1 MLSLIAWLC
10 GRHGNAGATLIKIG
24 IVGFGYWG
32 PKLFRCFQSLE
43 EAEFSWI
50 CDKDIARGHEVSE
63 VYHLP
68 FFSDLQQALQN
79 PPDIL
84 IVSSPPSEH
93 FSAARA
99 GFGAGCHVLLEK
111 PAVLSYG
118 ELQSLVELSSQR
130 NLKLGVDHTF
140 LFSPHVRAIKQMVA
154 QGALGDILSFESWRF
169 NFGPIRRDVSA
180 LHDLAV
186 HDISMALY
194 VLGEPI
200 ASISAQGR
208 SDVRNEPENNVQI
221 RAYSERG
228 TEICIQADW
237 LYPVKSRRLF
247 IKGTKA
253 MLMWDDTGLRIFPK
267 SVSNDNDA
275 LIIVDNGSKLI
286 DVPDVEP
293 LKIMAQEFLDYL
305 QGQPFVSDIHVS
317 LAIQAILD
325 AAFCSMNE
333 DGCKVSVNYQEP
345 PCP

>member
-1 MLSLIAWLC
+1 M
-10 GRHGNAGATLIKIG
+10 IKIG

-32 PKLFRCFQSLE
+32 PKLFRCFQRLE

-50 CDKDIARGHEVSE
+50 CDKDDAKAQEVSE
-63 VYHLP
+63 VCHLP
-68 FFSDLQQALQN
+68 FFTDLKDALQN
-79 PPDIL
+79 HPDIL

-99 GFGAGCHVLLEK
+99 GLEAGCHVLLEK

-118 ELQSLVELSSQR
+118 ELQSLFGLSSQR

-140 LFSPHVRAIKQMVA
+140 LFSPHVRAIKQIVA
-154 QGALGDILSFESWRF
+154 NGALGDILSFESWRF

-194 VLGEPI
+194 VLGEHI
-200 ASISAQGR
+200 ASISALGR
-208 SDVRNEPENNVQI
+208 SDVRSEPENNVKI
-221 RAYSERG
+221 RAYSELG
-228 TEICIQADW
+228 TEISIQADW

-247 IKGTKA
+247 IKGTEA

-267 SVSNDNDA
+267 SVSKHNNA
-275 LIIVDNGSKLI
+275 LIIADNGSEPI
-286 DVPDVEP
+286 DVPNDEP
-293 LKIMAQEFLDYL
+293 LKIMAQEFLGYL

-317 LAIQAILD
+317 LEIQAILD
-325 AAFCSMNE
+325 AALRSMNE
-333 DGCKVSVNYQEP
+333 NGRKVSVNYEEP
-345 PCP
+345 LCP